1 MYNEIFGGQAVFI
14 GYPTTDGSVGCA
26 LNASNVYAIAA
37 KSKMKD
43 GAWAFLESYLA
54 QENTDRWSWGFPSN
68 KEQLD
73 KKIQEAIKVETYT
86 WVDEDGVEHEEV
98 SSGGSVI
105 SYEDGW
111 TYEYHTTTQEE
122 VDQVLALIEV
132 ARPTVS
138 QNSNVMAIIA
148 EEAEAFYKGQKSA
161 AEVADVI
168 QRRIQNYVDEN
179 R

>member
-1 MYNEIFGGQAVFI
+1 M
-14 GYPTTDGSVGCA
+14 
-26 LNASNVYAIAA
+26 
-37 KSKMKD
+37 
-43 GAWAFLESYLA
+43 
-54 QENTDRWSWGFPSN
+54 
-68 KEQLD
+68 
-73 KKIQEAIKVETYT
+73 
-86 WVDEDGVEHEEV
+86 
-98 SSGGSVI
+98 
-105 SYEDGW
+105 
-111 TYEYHTTTQEE
+111 
-122 VDQVLALIEV
+122 DQVLALIEV

>member
-1 MYNEIFGGQAVFI
+1 M
-14 GYPTTDGSVGCA
+14 
-26 LNASNVYAIAA
+26 
-37 KSKMKD
+37 
-43 GAWAFLESYLA
+43 
-54 QENTDRWSWGFPSN
+54 
-68 KEQLD
+68 
-73 KKIQEAIKVETYT
+73 
-86 WVDEDGVEHEEV
+86 EHEEV